1 MKTPTL
7 KTAAAIALLIASAA
21 AAAATAEVKY
31 VNTDK
36 MTDVPRH
43 YKDLESME
51 YNFTRHLEQLAEQLP
66 AGQVLKV
73 EFLDIDLAG
82 DVFPRVPVRDIRVT
96 KGQADW
102 PRIDLRYSI
111 EQDGKAIRSGEAK
124 LSDPNYQQSINRY
137 QQDLYGY
144 EKQMLETWFRK
155 EILPSKNQ

>member
-1 MKTPTL
+1 MQTPVLTI
-7 KTAAAIALLIASAA
+7 AAAIALAIASSN
-21 AAAATAEVKY
+21 AAATANVSY
-31 VNTDK
+31 VNTDA

-51 YNFTRHLEQLAEQLP
+51 YVFTQHLSQLSERLP
-66 AGQVLKV
+66 AGQVLTV

-102 PRIDLRYSI
+102 PRMHLRYSI
-111 EQDGKAIRSGEAK
+111 EQDGKVVRGGEAK
-124 LSDPNYQQSINRY
+124 LADPNYQLGINMY

-144 EKQMLETWFRK
+144 EKQMLDNWFRK
-155 EILPSKNQ
+155 EILPSK